1 MPSLDLRAKARPE
14 SGLHRQLDAV
24 LRRERARK
32 IGTRHEA
39 ELDDRLAEPLTG
51 RLLQNEGA
59 LELVVGQKT
68 LFDEQASKGTPGDA
82 GRFHTLDIGAVGPW
96 RQVVSDQMPLS
107 G

>member
-1 MPSLDLRAKARPE
+1 VPSLDLGAQACPE
-14 SGLHRQLDAV
+14 SGLHCQLDAV

-39 ELDDRLAEPLTG
+39 ELDDRLAKPLTR

-82 GRFHTLDIGAVGPW
+82 GRFHSLHIGEFALGDKGFVLDA
-96 RQVVSDQMPLS
+96 S
-107 G
+107 

>member
-1 MPSLDLRAKARPE
+1 MPYCVASALAR
-14 SGLHRQLDAV
+14 SGPDT
-24 LRRERARK
+24 K
-32 IGTRHEA
+32 PSC
-39 ELDDRLAEPLTG
+39 DDRFTKPLAR

-82 GRFHTLDIGAVGPW
+82 GRFHSLDIGAVGPGDK
-96 RQVVSDQMPLS
+96 RFLTRCLFT